1 MQQVNNHKKMTVN
14 TQSIDIHSNYVENAS
29 NYQTDTK
36 PYMMSHERA
45 NALFGSIALIVAYI
59 SLFLIGLSS

>member
-14 TQSIDIHSNYVENAS
+14 SQSIDIHSNYVENAS
-29 NYQTDTK
+29 SYQTEVK
-36 PYMMSHERA
+36 PFIMSYEKA
-45 NALFGSIALIVAYI
+45 STLYGGIALIVAYI